1 MKYLIDLDIPKGT
14 DYIQIKYYP
23 KKNRVIHENKEF
35 IDENFIDVD
44 EFKKVETIK

>member
-23 KKNRVIHENKEF
+23 KKNGVVHENKYF

>member
-23 KKNRVIHENKEF
+23 KKNGVIHNKDF
-35 IDENFIDVD
+35 IDEDFIYVD
-44 EFKKVETIK
+44 EFKTPRQ

>member
-23 KKNRVIHENKEF
+23 KKNGVIH
-35 IDENFIDVD
+35 
-44 EFKKVETIK
+44 